1 MDDHTF
7 HAGELAVQQRAGQRH
22 IAEQRTGMVSATVMA
37 GARPFI
43 AGQFMVVLASADSA
57 GRMWSSLLFGQ
68 PGFAH
73 AEGDA
78 VLIEAPAAARDAAD
92 PLWANLV
99 VGGQLGMLFI
109 DLGKRRRYR
118 VNGVVRHLNG
128 RHVEVDVRE
137 AYPNCP
143 QYIQRRQLRQRSDPR
158 LPVQA
163 ELAVRGTTLGGTV
176 AEIVR
181 QADTVF
187 VASHHADSGADASH
201 RGGNRGF
208 VQLLDDSTLRI
219 PDYHG
224 NSLFNTLGN
233 FAVDPHAGLII
244 PDFEQGRLL
253 QLTGTVT
260 LQWHELAPGHLDG
273 DTGRSL
279 DFKVEQWLLRDMPL
293 ALEWEYLDAS
303 PFNPSIVQKV

>member
-7 HAGELAVQQRAGQRH
+7 HAGELAVQQRAGQSH
-22 IAEQRTGMVSATVMA
+22 IAEQRTGMISATVMA

-57 GRMWSSLLFGQ
+57 GGMWSSMLFGQ

-73 AEGDA
+73 ADGDA

-92 PLWANLV
+92 PLWANLA
-99 VGGQLGMLFI
+99 VGAQLGMLFI

-128 RHVEVDVRE
+128 RHVEVEVRE

-143 QYIQRRQLRQRSDPR
+143 QYIQRRQLRQRSQPGPR
-158 LPVQA
+158 VLPQQA
-163 ELAVRGTTLGGTV
+163 ARGTTLSGVV

-187 VASHHADSGADASH
+187 IASHHADSGADASH

-208 VQLLDDSTLRI
+208 VQLLDEHTLRI

-224 NSLFNTLGN
+224 NSMFNTLGN

-260 LQWHELAPGHLDG
+260 LQWHELVPGHLEG
-273 DTGRSL
+273 DTGRAL

-293 ALEWEYLDAS
+293 ALAWEYLDAS
-303 PFNPSIVQKV
+303 PFNPGIVQKV